1 MGGGATRSFFVLL
14 DIGVGYFGDY
24 VFLFCFVSTTTSK
37 WFTTSRVLDVTPVSF
52 CIVFTCFVCLFVCF
66 FLLFFAS
73 ISRLLRRPHRR
84 LRLRGRRWRRRRS
97 RTRGD
102 QGDDE
107 IIGPATPT
115 GCVTLCLERLH
126 RCLFFFFEIFLP
138 SFFFFFSFASPS
150 SSSTSSSVPI
160 FSSCYCCSSSS
171 TSSSSTSSSSTSS
184 SCFIFYGK
192 CVLIGSLARG
202 SPSGSRWCSG
212 SELKGPAVSNN
223 NNKSIRRIN
232 QKWIQQH
239 FFFANK
245 TRVKRAERFPVEISR
260 PLFVNDFQWLH
271 LKPII
276 MYRRVLKKNQVNS
289 TISQ

>member
-1 MGGGATRSFFVLL
+1 MDQKKWRKRGEQTSRLVEWEEREEGVGGWGGGGATRSFFVLL

-126 RCLFFFFEIFLP
+126 RCLFFFLKFFFLP
-138 SFFFFFSFASPS
+138 SS
-150 SSSTSSSVPI
+150 
-160 FSSCYCCSSSS
+160 CSSHLLHHPHHRLHRL
-171 TSSSSTSSSSTSS
+171 
-184 SCFIFYGK
+184 FLFFLRVIA
-192 CVLIGSLARG
+192 VLRLPLLRL
-202 SPSGSRWCSG
+202 P
-212 SELKGPAVSNN
+212 LLLLVSF
-223 NNKSIRRIN
+223 SM
-232 QKWIQQH
+232 
-239 FFFANK
+239 AS
-245 TRVKRAERFPVEISR
+245 VC
-260 PLFVNDFQWLH
+260 
-271 LKPII
+271 
-276 MYRRVLKKNQVNS
+276 
-289 TISQ
+289 

>member
-1 MGGGATRSFFVLL
+1 M
-14 DIGVGYFGDY
+14 
-24 VFLFCFVSTTTSK
+24 
-37 WFTTSRVLDVTPVSF
+37 
-52 CIVFTCFVCLFVCF
+52 
-66 FLLFFAS
+66 
-73 ISRLLRRPHRR
+73 
-84 LRLRGRRWRRRRS
+84 
-97 RTRGD
+97 
-102 QGDDE
+102 
-107 IIGPATPT
+107 
-115 GCVTLCLERLH
+115 
-126 RCLFFFFEIFLP
+126 
-138 SFFFFFSFASPS
+138 FFSFASPS

-160 FSSCYCCSSSS
+160 FSSCYCC
-171 TSSSSTSSSSTSS
+171 SSSSTSSSSTSS

-276 MYRRVLKKNQVNS
+276 MYRRVLKKKPGQLDDFSIESQLNAAKTNS
-289 TISQ
+289 VESNRCESLEPIKSDRAVKCRVVQ